1 MSTSFDGREMTDK
14 PKARASG
21 GRYRWWRFL
30 GIVVLGL
37 IVLGFT
43 MPCFP
48 RPAKRGLMTLQFM
61 NLKQVMPC
69 FKMYSG
75 DNRNPPKA
83 LAEIAAS
90 QKYVTTEVWSEIG
103 KYKSPVTKKQ
113 IDWLYFPE
121 RYSLNGERSVILAS
135 PESYKGD
142 RLVGWSDGSC
152 QIMPE
157 DEFAQINARGGKLEA
172 PK

>member
-1 MSTSFDGREMTDK
+1 MTDK
-14 PKARASG
+14 PKAQASG

-37 IVLGFT
+37 VVLGFT
-43 MPCFP
+43 IPCFP
-48 RPAKRGLMTLQFM
+48 RRAERGLLTPQLS
-61 NLKQVMPC
+61 NLKQVM
-69 FKMYSG
+69 FWFRMYLE
-75 DNRNPPKA
+75 DNDTPPKA
-83 LAEIAAS
+83 LADLAAT
-90 QKYVTTEVWSEIG
+90 QKYVNPEGWSVIG

-121 RYSLNGERSVILAS
+121 RYSLNGERTVIVAS

-142 RLVGWSDGSC
+142 RLVGWSDGGCRIVS
-152 QIMPE
+152 E